1 MQCHM
6 EDIFSVGVCSPTRS
20 FCSFPYPRFRLVH
33 TTKRPRQCSLEIWGQ
48 YKFQQRAAGQSCNC
62 KHIFSMRSL
71 ENASDGF
78 LLVSLCRRKCVV
90 EAIVLYVVTCLLC
103 EWNLVFHFKKKTSG
117 PANSVVSLDNL
128 TYDQRVI
135 GKHVAH
141 GGKEHIGLIHTKLY
155 VVCWLRSCWLPKG
168 MITYQYGE

>member
-1 MQCHM
+1 MPHGGY
-6 EDIFSVGVCSPTRS
+6 IFSRCLFPHPFILLFSLPTFSSSPYHETAPS
-20 FCSFPYPRFRLVH
+20 MQLGNLGTVQVPTAGC
-33 TTKRPRQCSLEIWGQ
+33 RPELQLQ
-48 YKFQQRAAGQSCNC
+48 T
-62 KHIFSMRSL
+62 HFSMRSL